1 IAPRPLR
8 GITKPRRSR
17 REVES
22 AALEAARGG
31 TIEQGSRICAK
42 FQSHL
47 RCPRGIRDGI
57 LVRVRRSWH
66 DCVRLAETEELPRII
81 YGLSFVR
88 IAQAG
93 GQRDAL
99 GQGASH
105 LPEAG
110 RRAGLDVRFQN
121 VSELLS
127 RQA

>member
-1 IAPRPLR
+1 
-8 GITKPRRSR
+8 
-17 REVES
+17 
-22 AALEAARGG
+22 
-31 TIEQGSRICAK
+31 
-42 FQSHL
+42 
-47 RCPRGIRDGI
+47 GI

-127 RQA
+127 RQANGRRLSISLVKEKETANPRHGLLVPRQRELF